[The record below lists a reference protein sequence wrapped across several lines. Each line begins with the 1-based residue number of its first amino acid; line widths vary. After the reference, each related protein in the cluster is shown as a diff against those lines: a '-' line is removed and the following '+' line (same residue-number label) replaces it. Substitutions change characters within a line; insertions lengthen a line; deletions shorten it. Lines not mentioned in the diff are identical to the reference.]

1 MQVKWYGDMDKLE
14 ETLNSLGLQCKMTG
28 AVPGQRTHWTIHQCR
43 VSYYQTTG
51 TLLIQGRP
59 GFFAELCRRIVER
72 LGNDPNFKETDE

>member
-1 MQVKWYGDMDKLE
+1 MKWYGDLDALE
-14 ETLNSLGLQCKMTG
+14 ETLSSLGLQYKLIEE
-28 AVPGQRTHWTIHQCR
+28 VPNQRIHWEVHQCR

-72 LGNDPNFKETDE
+72 LGNDPNFKETGE